1 MLSCISPWVLS
12 FSSNI
17 SKCLATTY
25 CHIPLQRPYF
35 VTCLCRI
42 DAWWAIV
49 SDCRDRPDSGG
60 VRGAEISPPSPRA
73 AKSRPPSHETY
84 SRRHPGV
91 KNAPSISIEPDTNLE
106 LTEEMVHGQNKVM
119 TRDTPLAKAYGS
131 DRHEAEVSITPI
143 DWTFLSLSIDHDTYV
158 MPTSV
163 QKSIACH
170 KYGVFIVP

>member
-1 MLSCISPWVLS
+1 M
-12 FSSNI
+12 
-17 SKCLATTY
+17 
-25 CHIPLQRPYF
+25 
-35 VTCLCRI
+35 
-42 DAWWAIV
+42 

-73 AKSRPPSHETY
+73 AKSRPLSHETY
-84 SRRHPGV
+84 PRRHPGV

-158 MPTSV
+158 MQLQFKRVLHATSMV
-163 QKSIACH
+163 YLSSSDLDGCTEISC
-170 KYGVFIVP
+170 